1 MNIYTELTPNPSSIK
16 FITEDY
22 SQPFPI
28 YDFPN
33 PAAAEKSEL
42 AKNLFSLNYVTGV
55 MFSRDNFKRNFVT
68 VTKTEEAK
76 WEDIIPE
83 IKNVIYQFL
92 ETGKPLIEGFE
103 EVQQTYGDEVI
114 DKIKSLIDNEIRPA
128 VAMDGGDITFES
140 FEDGVVKLHLK
151 GSCSGCPSSLI
162 TLKQGIQALLTRMV
176 PEVKS
181 VEAL

>member
-22 SQPFPI
+22 QQSFPT

-33 PAAAEKSEL
+33 AESAEKSEL

-68 VTKTEEAK
+68 VSKTDDVK
-76 WEDIIPE
+76 WENIIPE
-83 IKNVIYQFL
+83 IKKVIHEFL
-92 ETGKPLIEGFE
+92 ETSKPLIEGYE
-103 EVQQTYGDEVI
+103 ETQQTYGDDII

-181 VEAL
+181 VEAI

>member
-22 SQPFPI
+22 SKPFPT

-33 PAAAEKSEL
+33 AESAERSEL
-42 AKNLFSLNYVTGV
+42 AKKLFSLTYVSGV

-68 VTKTEEAK
+68 VSKTEDSK
-76 WEDIIPE
+76 WEQIIPE
-83 IKNVIYQFL
+83 IKTVIHEFL
-92 ETGKPLIEGFE
+92 TSGKPLIEGYE
-103 EVQQTYGDEVI
+103 EKQQTYGDDLI

>member
-22 SQPFPI
+22 PQSFPT
-28 YDFPN
+28 YDFPT
-33 PAAAEKSEL
+33 AESAEKSEL
-42 AKNLFSLNYVTGV
+42 AKNLFALNYVTGV

-68 VTKTEEAK
+68 VSKTDDAK
-76 WEDIIPE
+76 WETIIPE
-83 IKNVIYQFL
+83 IKKVILDFL
-92 ETGKPLIEGFE
+92 QTGNPLVEGYVET
-103 EVQQTYGDEVI
+103 QQTYGEDVI
-114 DKIKSLIDNEIRPA
+114 DRIKSLIDNEIRPA

-181 VEAL
+181 VEAM

>member
-1 MNIYTELTPNPSSIK
+1 MNIYTELTPNPSSLK

-22 SQPFPI
+22 EKSFPT

-33 PAAAEKSEL
+33 LESAEKSEL
-42 AKNLFSLNYVTGV
+42 AKNLFALGYVTGV
-55 MFSRDNFKRNFVT
+55 MFSKDHFKRNFVT
-68 VTKTEEAK
+68 ISKTDDAK
-76 WEDIIPE
+76 WENIIPE
-83 IKNVIYQFL
+83 IKKVISEYL
-92 ETGKPLIEGFE
+92 LTGKPLVDGYE
-103 EVQQTYGDEVI
+103 ETQQNYGDDVI

-128 VAMDGGDITFES
+128 VAMDGGDITFEG

-181 VEAL
+181 VEAI